1 MPPYRA
7 LGGANIMVIN
17 FNQAAKFA
25 SRIVNV
31 NDTNVQNTMNAL
43 SSGKRINSAKDDAS
57 GLAVSTKMKS
67 MIRGLNQASRNIADG
82 SSMLNVASGY
92 LQETTDILQRI
103 RELAVQSSN
112 GIYSDEQRSM
122 IQIEV
127 SQLVSEIDRIASS
140 ATFNGLQLFTGKFAT
155 GNEAITLHI
164 GSQTDQQISF
174 NLEAATAEAFGL
186 KNVQGSGES
195 LSISSPDKANMAIA
209 TVDEALLRVSK
220 SQALIGAN
228 QNRMEVAKKG
238 IDIAAENMAAANSR
252 IEDTDMA
259 EKIVELSKNQILSQ
273 SSLAMMAQS
282 NSKNQNVLALL
293 K

>member
-1 MPPYRA
+1 M
-7 LGGANIMVIN
+7 IIN
-17 FNQAAKFA
+17 FNQSAAFA
-25 SRIVNV
+25 SRIANV
-31 NDTNVQNTMNAL
+31 NDSNLQNTMNAL

-57 GLAVSTKMKS
+57 GLAVSTKMQS
-67 MIRGLNQASRNIADG
+67 MIRGLNQAARNIADG

-127 SQLVSEIDRIASS
+127 SQLVSEVDRIASS
-140 ATFNGLQLFTGKFAT
+140 ATFNGLQLFTGRFAA
-155 GNEAITLHI
+155 GNDAIILHI
-164 GSQTDQQISF
+164 GSQADQQISF

-195 LSISSPDKANMAIA
+195 LSISNPDEANMAIA

-220 SQALIGAN
+220 QQALIGAN
-228 QNRMEVAKKG
+228 QNRMEVAKQG
-238 IDIAAENMAAANSR
+238 IDIASENMSAANSR
-252 IEDTDMA
+252 IEDADMA
-259 EKIVELSKNQILSQ
+259 EAMVNYTKNQILTQAATAMLGQANSQ
-273 SSLAMMAQS
+273 S
-282 NSKNQNVLALL
+282 QNVLALL
-293 K
+293 R

>member
-1 MPPYRA
+1 M
-7 LGGANIMVIN
+7 IVN
-17 FNQAAKFA
+17 FNQSAAFA
-25 SRIVNV
+25 SRIANI
-31 NDTNVQNTMNAL
+31 NDMNVQNTMNAL
-43 SSGKRINSAKDDAS
+43 ASGKRINSAKDDAS
-57 GLAVSTKMKS
+57 GLAVSIKMKS

-112 GIYSDEQRSM
+112 GIFSADQRSM

-195 LSISSPDKANMAIA
+195 LSISSPDEANMAIA

-252 IEDTDMA
+252 IEDVDVATEMTNYT
-259 EKIVELSKNQILSQ
+259 KNQILQ
-273 SSLAMMAQS
+273 QTSSALLAQS
-282 NSKNQNVLALL
+282 LDTNRSAISYLL
-293 K
+293 R

>member
-1 MPPYRA
+1 M
-7 LGGANIMVIN
+7 IVN
-17 FNQAAKFA
+17 FNQSAAFA
-25 SRIVNV
+25 SRIANI
-31 NDTNVQNTMNAL
+31 NDMNTQNTMNAL

-67 MIRGLNQASRNIADG
+67 MVRGLNQASRNIADG

-112 GIYSDEQRSM
+112 GIFSEEQRSM

-155 GNEAITLHI
+155 GNEAIILHI
-164 GSQTDQQISF
+164 GSQADQQISF

-186 KNVQGSGES
+186 KDIQGSGES
-195 LSISSPDKANMAIA
+195 LSISSPDEANMAIA
-209 TVDEALLRVSK
+209 TVDEALLRVSRQQ
-220 SQALIGAN
+220 SLIGAN
-228 QNRMEVAKKG
+228 QNRMEVAKQG
-238 IDIAAENMAAANSR
+238 IDIASENMAAANSR
-252 IEDTDMA
+252 IEDADMA
-259 EKIVELSKNQILSQ
+259 EKLVEFAKNQVLSQ
-273 SSLAMMAQS
+273 SSLAMISQANLQS
-282 NSKNQNVLALL
+282 QSVLALL

>member
-1 MPPYRA
+1 M
-7 LGGANIMVIN
+7 IIN
-17 FNQAAKFA
+17 FNQSAAFA
-25 SRIVNV
+25 SRIANI
-31 NDTNVQNTMNAL
+31 NDMNVQNTMNAL
-43 SSGKRINSAKDDAS
+43 ASGKRINSAKDDAS

-67 MIRGLNQASRNIADG
+67 MIKGLNQASRNIADG

-164 GSQTDQQISF
+164 GSQADQQISF

-195 LSISSPDKANMAIA
+195 LSISSPDEANMAIA
-209 TVDEALLRVSK
+209 TVDEALLRVSRQQ
-220 SQALIGAN
+220 SLIGAN
-228 QNRMEVAKKG
+228 QNRMEVAKQG
-238 IDIAAENMAAANSR
+238 IDIASENMAAANSR
-252 IEDTDMA
+252 IEDADLA
-259 EKIVELSKNQILSQ
+259 EKLVEFSKNQVLSQ
-273 SSLAMMAQS
+273 SSLAMIAQA
-282 NSKNQNVLALL
+282 NSQSQNVLALL

>member
-1 MPPYRA
+1 M
-7 LGGANIMVIN
+7 IVN
-17 FNQAAKFA
+17 FNQSAAFA
-25 SRIVNV
+25 SRLVNL
-31 NDTNVQNTMNAL
+31 NEANVQNSMNAL
-43 SSGKRINSAKDDAS
+43 SSGKRINSAKNDAS

-127 SQLVSEIDRIASS
+127 SQLVSEVDRIASS
-140 ATFNGLQLFTGKFAT
+140 ATFNGIQLFTGRFAT

-164 GSQTDQQISF
+164 GSQADQQISF
-174 NLEAATAEAFGL
+174 NLEAATAESFGL
-186 KNVQGSGES
+186 KTTQGSGES
-195 LSISSPDKANMAIA
+195 LSISSTDDANMAIA

-220 SQALIGAN
+220 QQALIGAN
-228 QNRMEVAKKG
+228 QNRMEVAKQG
-238 IDIAAENMAAANSR
+238 IDIASENMSASNSR
-252 IEDTDMA
+252 IEDADMA
-259 EKIVELSKNQILSQ
+259 TAMVDYTKNSILQQAST
-273 SSLAMMAQS
+273 AMLGQANAQS
-282 NSKNQNVLALL
+282 ANVLALL

>member
-1 MPPYRA
+1 M
-7 LGGANIMVIN
+7 IIN
-17 FNQAAKFA
+17 FNQSAAFA
-25 SRIVNV
+25 SRIANI
-31 NDTNVQNTMNAL
+31 NDMNVQNTMNAL
-43 SSGKRINSAKDDAS
+43 ASGKRINSAKDDAS

-67 MIRGLNQASRNIADG
+67 MIKGLNQASRNIADG

-112 GIYSDEQRSM
+112 GIFSTDQRSM

-164 GSQTDQQISF
+164 GSQADQQISF

-195 LSISSPDKANMAIA
+195 LSISSPDEANMAIA

-220 SQALIGAN
+220 QQALIGAN
-228 QNRMEVAKKG
+228 QNRMEVAKQG
-238 IDIAAENMAAANSR
+238 IDIASENMAAANSR
-252 IEDTDMA
+252 IEDADLA
-259 EKIVELSKNQILSQ
+259 EKLVEFSKNQVLSQ
-273 SSLAMMAQS
+273 SSLAMIAQA
-282 NSKNQNVLALL
+282 NSQSQNVLALL

>member
-1 MPPYRA
+1 M
-7 LGGANIMVIN
+7 IIN
-17 FNQAAKFA
+17 FNQSAAFA
-25 SRIVNV
+25 SRIANI
-31 NDTNVQNTMNAL
+31 NDMNVQNTMNAL
-43 SSGKRINSAKDDAS
+43 ASGKRINSAKDDAS

-67 MIRGLNQASRNIADG
+67 MIKGLNQASRNIADG

-195 LSISSPDKANMAIA
+195 LSISSPDEANMAIA

-252 IEDTDMA
+252 IEDVDVAIEMA
-259 EKIVELSKNQILSQ
+259 DYTKNQILQQAS
-273 SSLAMMAQS
+273 SSLLAQS
-282 NSKNQNVLALL
+282 LDINRSALSYL
-293 K
+293 LR

>member
-1 MPPYRA
+1 M
-7 LGGANIMVIN
+7 LIN
-17 FNQAAKFA
+17 FNQSAAFA
-25 SRIVNV
+25 SRIANV
-31 NDTNVQNTMNAL
+31 NDSNLQNTMNAL

-57 GLAVSTKMKS
+57 GLAVSTKMRS

-127 SQLVSEIDRIASS
+127 SQLVSEVDRIASS
-140 ATFNGLQLFTGKFAT
+140 ATFNGLQLFTGRFAA

-195 LSISSPDKANMAIA
+195 LSISNPDEANMAIA

-220 SQALIGAN
+220 QQALIGAN
-228 QNRMEVAKKG
+228 QNRMEVAKQG
-238 IDIAAENMAAANSR
+238 IDIASENMSAANSR
-252 IEDTDMA
+252 IEDADMA
-259 EKIVELSKNQILSQ
+259 EKFVEFSKNQILTEA
-273 SSLAMMAQS
+273 SSAMLAQS
-282 NSKNQNVLALL
+282 LNVNRSAIAKLL
-293 K
+293 G

>member
-1 MPPYRA
+1 M
-7 LGGANIMVIN
+7 IIN
-17 FNQAAKFA
+17 FNQSAAFA
-25 SRIVNV
+25 SRIANI
-31 NDTNVQNTMNAL
+31 NDMNVQNTMNAL
-43 SSGKRINSAKDDAS
+43 ASGKRINSAKDDAS

-67 MIRGLNQASRNIADG
+67 MIKGLNQASRNIADG

-140 ATFNGLQLFTGKFAT
+140 ATFNGLQLFTGRFAT

-195 LSISSPDKANMAIA
+195 LSISSPDEANIAIA

-252 IEDTDMA
+252 IEDADMA

>member
-1 MPPYRA
+1 M
-7 LGGANIMVIN
+7 IVN
-17 FNQAAKFA
+17 FNQSAAFA
-25 SRIVNV
+25 SRIANI
-31 NDTNVQNTMNAL
+31 NDMNTQNTMNAL

-67 MIRGLNQASRNIADG
+67 MIRGLNQASHNIADG

-164 GSQTDQQISF
+164 GSQADQQISF

-186 KNVQGSGES
+186 KDIQGSGES
-195 LSISSPDKANMAIA
+195 LSISSPDEANMAIA
-209 TVDEALLRVSK
+209 TVDEALLRVSRQQ
-220 SQALIGAN
+220 SLIGAN
-228 QNRMEVAKKG
+228 QNRMEVAKQG
-238 IDIAAENMAAANSR
+238 IDIASENMAAANSR
-252 IEDTDMA
+252 IEDADLA
-259 EKIVELSKNQILSQ
+259 EKLVEFSKNQVLSQ
-273 SSLAMMAQS
+273 SSLAMIAQA
-282 NSKNQNVLALL
+282 NSQSQNVLALL

>member
-1 MPPYRA
+1 MR
-7 LGGANIMVIN
+7 IN
-17 FNQAAKFA
+17 FNQSATFA
-25 SRIVNV
+25 SRIANI
-31 NDTNVQNTMNAL
+31 NGMNTQNTMNAL

-112 GIYSDEQRSM
+112 GIYSADQRSM

-140 ATFNGLQLFTGKFAT
+140 ATFNGLQLFTGRYAT
-155 GNEAITLHI
+155 GNEEITLHV
-164 GSQTDQQISF
+164 GSQADQSISF
-174 NLEAATAEAFGL
+174 NLEAVTAEALGL
-186 KNVQGSGES
+186 KNVQGLENS
-195 LSISSPDKANMAIA
+195 LSVSDSDSANMAIA
-209 TVDEALLRVSK
+209 TLDDALLKVSK
-220 SQALIGAN
+220 QQALIGAN
-228 QNRMEVAKKG
+228 QNRMEVAKQG
-238 IDIAAENMAAANSR
+238 IDIASENMSAANSR

-259 EKIVELSKNQILSQ
+259 EKIVELSKNSILSQ
-273 SSLAMMAQS
+273 SSLAMIAQA
-282 NSKNQNVLALL
+282 NSQNQNVLALL
-293 K
+293 R

>member
-1 MPPYRA
+1 M
-7 LGGANIMVIN
+7 IVN
-17 FNQAAKFA
+17 FNQSAAFA
-25 SRIVNV
+25 SRIANI
-31 NDTNVQNTMNAL
+31 NDMNVQNTMNAL
-43 SSGKRINSAKDDAS
+43 ASGKRINSAKDDAS

-67 MIRGLNQASRNIADG
+67 MIKGLNQASRNIADG

-103 RELAVQSSN
+103 RELAVQSSE

-140 ATFNGLQLFTGKFAT
+140 ATFNGLQLFTGRFAN

-174 NLEAATAEAFGL
+174 NLETATSESFGL

-195 LSISSPDKANMAIA
+195 LSISSPDEANMAIA

-220 SQALIGAN
+220 QQALIGAN

>member
-1 MPPYRA
+1 M
-7 LGGANIMVIN
+7 IVN
-17 FNQAAKFA
+17 FNQSAAFA
-25 SRIVNV
+25 SRIANINDMNV
-31 NDTNVQNTMNAL
+31 RNTMNAL
-43 SSGKRINSAKDDAS
+43 ASGKRINSAKDDAS

-67 MIRGLNQASRNIADG
+67 MIKGLNQASRNIADG

-140 ATFNGLQLFTGKFAT
+140 ATFNGLQLFTGRFAN

-164 GSQTDQQISF
+164 GSQADQQISF
-174 NLEAATAEAFGL
+174 NLEAATSESFGL
-186 KNVQGSGES
+186 KNMQGTGES
-195 LSISSPDKANMAIA
+195 LSISSPDEANMAIA
-209 TVDEALLRVSK
+209 TVDEALLRVSRQQ
-220 SQALIGAN
+220 SLIGAN
-228 QNRMEVAKKG
+228 QNRMEVAKQG
-238 IDIAAENMAAANSR
+238 IDIASENMAAANSR
-252 IEDTDMA
+252 IEDADLA
-259 EKIVELSKNQILSQ
+259 EKLVEFSKNQVLSQ
-273 SSLAMMAQS
+273 SSLAMIAQA
-282 NSKNQNVLALL
+282 NSQSQNVLALL

>member
-1 MPPYRA
+1 M
-7 LGGANIMVIN
+7 IVN
-17 FNQAAKFA
+17 FNQSAAFA
-25 SRIVNV
+25 SRIANI
-31 NDTNVQNTMNAL
+31 NDMNVQNTMNAL
-43 SSGKRINSAKDDAS
+43 ASGKRINSAKDDAS

-67 MIRGLNQASRNIADG
+67 MIKGLNQASRNIADG

-112 GIYSDEQRSM
+112 GIFSADQRSM

-164 GSQTDQQISF
+164 GSQADQQISF

-186 KNVQGSGES
+186 RNIQGSGES
-195 LSISSPDKANMAIA
+195 LSISSPDEANMAIA

-273 SSLAMMAQS
+273 SSLAMMAQA
-282 NSKNQNVLALL
+282 NSKNQNVSALL

>member
-1 MPPYRA
+1 M
-7 LGGANIMVIN
+7 IIN
-17 FNQAAKFA
+17 LNQAATFA
-25 SRIVNV
+25 SRIANV
-31 NDTNVQNTMNAL
+31 NDSNLQNTMNAL

-112 GIYSDEQRSM
+112 GIFSADQRSM

-164 GSQTDQQISF
+164 GSQADQQISF

-195 LSISSPDKANMAIA
+195 LSISNPDEANMAIT

-220 SQALIGAN
+220 QQALIGAN
-228 QNRMEVAKKG
+228 QNRMEVAKQG
-238 IDIAAENMAAANSR
+238 IDIASENMSAANSR
-252 IEDTDMA
+252 IEDADMA
-259 EKIVELSKNQILSQ
+259 EKIVEFSKNSILSQ
-273 SSLAMMAQS
+273 SSLAMIAQA
-282 NSKNQNVLALL
+282 NSQNQNVLALL
-293 K
+293 R

>member
-1 MPPYRA
+1 M
-7 LGGANIMVIN
+7 IIN
-17 FNQAAKFA
+17 FNQSAAFA
-25 SRIVNV
+25 SRIANI
-31 NDTNVQNTMNAL
+31 NDMNVQNTMNAL
-43 SSGKRINSAKDDAS
+43 ASGKRINSAKDDAS

-164 GSQTDQQISF
+164 GSQADQQISF
-174 NLEAATAEAFGL
+174 NLEAATAESFGL

-195 LSISSPDKANMAIA
+195 LSISSPDEANMAIA
-209 TVDEALLRVSK
+209 TVDEALLRVSRQQ
-220 SQALIGAN
+220 SLIGAN
-228 QNRMEVAKKG
+228 QNRMEVAKQG
-238 IDIAAENMAAANSR
+238 IDIASENMAAANSR
-252 IEDTDMA
+252 IEDADLA
-259 EKIVELSKNQILSQ
+259 EKLVEFSKNQVLSQ
-273 SSLAMMAQS
+273 SSLAMIAQA
-282 NSKNQNVLALL
+282 NSQSQNVLALL

>member
-1 MPPYRA
+1 M
-7 LGGANIMVIN
+7 IIN
-17 FNQAAKFA
+17 FNQSAAFA
-25 SRIVNV
+25 NRIANL
-31 NDTNVQNTMNAL
+31 NDTNAQNSMNAL
-43 SSGKRINSAKDDAS
+43 SSGKRINAAKDDAS

-122 IQIEV
+122 VQIEV

-155 GNEAITLHI
+155 GNESITLHI
-164 GSQTDQQISF
+164 GSQADQQISF

-186 KNVQGSGES
+186 KNAQGTGES
-195 LSISSPDKANMAIA
+195 LSIASPDEANMAIA

-220 SQALIGAN
+220 QQALIGAN
-228 QNRMEVAKKG
+228 QNRMEVAKQG
-238 IDIAAENMAAANSR
+238 IDIASENMAAANSR
-252 IEDTDMA
+252 IEDADMA
-259 EKIVELSKNQILSQ
+259 EKLVEFSKNQVLSQ
-273 SSLAMMAQS
+273 SSLAMIAQANLQS
-282 NSKNQNVLALL
+282 QSVLALL

>member
-1 MPPYRA
+1 M
-7 LGGANIMVIN
+7 IVN
-17 FNQAAKFA
+17 FNQSAAFA
-25 SRIVNV
+25 SRIANI
-31 NDTNVQNTMNAL
+31 NDTNTQNTMNAL

-112 GIYSDEQRSM
+112 GIFSEEQRSM

-164 GSQTDQQISF
+164 GSQADQQISF

-186 KNVQGSGES
+186 KDIQGSGES
-195 LSISSPDKANMAIA
+195 LSISSPDEANMAIA
-209 TVDEALLRVSK
+209 TVDEALLRVSRQQ
-220 SQALIGAN
+220 SLIGAN
-228 QNRMEVAKKG
+228 QNRMEVAKQG
-238 IDIAAENMAAANSR
+238 IDIASENMAAANSR
-252 IEDTDMA
+252 IEDADMA
-259 EKIVELSKNQILSQ
+259 EKLVEFAKNQVLSQ
-273 SSLAMMAQS
+273 SSLAMISQANLQS
-282 NSKNQNVLALL
+282 QSVLALL

>member
-1 MPPYRA
+1 M
-7 LGGANIMVIN
+7 IIN
-17 FNQAAKFA
+17 FNQSAAFA
-25 SRIVNV
+25 SRIANI
-31 NDTNVQNTMNAL
+31 NDMNVQNTMNAL
-43 SSGKRINSAKDDAS
+43 ASGKRINSAKDDAS

-67 MIRGLNQASRNIADG
+67 MIKGLNQASRNIADG

-164 GSQTDQQISF
+164 GSQADQQISF

-195 LSISSPDKANMAIA
+195 LSISSPDEANMAIA
-209 TVDEALLRVSK
+209 TVDEALLRVSRQQ
-220 SQALIGAN
+220 SLIGAN
-228 QNRMEVAKKG
+228 QNRMEVAKQG
-238 IDIAAENMAAANSR
+238 IDIASENMAAANSR
-252 IEDTDMA
+252 IEDADLA
-259 EKIVELSKNQILSQ
+259 EKLVELSKNQILSQ

>member
-1 MPPYRA
+1 M
-7 LGGANIMVIN
+7 IVN
-17 FNQAAKFA
+17 FNQSAAFA
-25 SRIVNV
+25 SRIANI
-31 NDTNVQNTMNAL
+31 NDMNVQNTMNAL
-43 SSGKRINSAKDDAS
+43 ASGKRINSAKDDAS

-67 MIRGLNQASRNIADG
+67 MIKGLNQASRNIADG

-112 GIYSDEQRSM
+112 GIFSDEQRSM

-140 ATFNGLQLFTGKFAT
+140 ATFNGLQLFTGRFAN

-174 NLEAATAEAFGL
+174 NLEAATSESFGL

-195 LSISSPDKANMAIA
+195 LSISSPDEANMAIA

-220 SQALIGAN
+220 QQALIGAN

>member
-1 MPPYRA
+1 M
-7 LGGANIMVIN
+7 IVN
-17 FNQAAKFA
+17 FNQSAAFA
-25 SRIVNV
+25 SRIANI
-31 NDTNVQNTMNAL
+31 NDMNVQNTMNAL
-43 SSGKRINSAKDDAS
+43 ASGKRINSAKDDAS

-67 MIRGLNQASRNIADG
+67 MIKGLNQASRNIADG

-195 LSISSPDKANMAIA
+195 LSISSLDEANMAIA

>member
-1 MPPYRA
+1 M
-7 LGGANIMVIN
+7 IVN
-17 FNQAAKFA
+17 FNQSAAFA
-25 SRIVNV
+25 SRIANI
-31 NDTNVQNTMNAL
+31 NDMNVQNTMNAL
-43 SSGKRINSAKDDAS
+43 ASGKRINSAKDDAS

-67 MIRGLNQASRNIADG
+67 MIKGLNQASRNIADG
-82 SSMLNVASGY
+82 SSMLNVASEY

-140 ATFNGLQLFTGKFAT
+140 ATFNGLQLFTGRFAN

-174 NLEAATAEAFGL
+174 NLEAATSESFGL

-195 LSISSPDKANMAIA
+195 LSISSPDEANMAIA

-220 SQALIGAN
+220 QQALIGAN

>member
-1 MPPYRA
+1 M
-7 LGGANIMVIN
+7 IVN
-17 FNQAAKFA
+17 FNQSAAFA
-25 SRIVNV
+25 SRIANI
-31 NDTNVQNTMNAL
+31 NDMNVQNTMNAL
-43 SSGKRINSAKDDAS
+43 ASGKRINSAKDDAS

-67 MIRGLNQASRNIADG
+67 MIKGLNQASRNIADG

-112 GIYSDEQRSM
+112 GIFSADQRSM

-164 GSQTDQQISF
+164 GSQADQQISF
-174 NLEAATAEAFGL
+174 NLEAATAESFGL
-186 KNVQGSGES
+186 RNMQGSGEN
-195 LSISSPDKANMAIA
+195 LSISSPDEANMAIA
-209 TVDEALLRVSK
+209 TVDEALLRVSRQQ
-220 SQALIGAN
+220 SLIGAN
-228 QNRMEVAKKG
+228 QNRMEVAKQG
-238 IDIAAENMAAANSR
+238 IDIASENMAAANSR
-252 IEDTDMA
+252 IEDADMA

>member
-1 MPPYRA
+1 M
-7 LGGANIMVIN
+7 IVN
-17 FNQAAKFA
+17 FNQSAAFA
-25 SRIVNV
+25 SRIANI
-31 NDTNVQNTMNAL
+31 NDMNVQNTMNAL
-43 SSGKRINSAKDDAS
+43 ASGKRINSAKDDAS

-67 MIRGLNQASRNIADG
+67 MIKGLNQASRNIADG

-112 GIYSDEQRSM
+112 GIFSADQRSM

-195 LSISSPDKANMAIA
+195 LSISSPDEANMAIA
-209 TVDEALLRVSK
+209 TVDEALLRVSRQQ
-220 SQALIGAN
+220 SLIGAN
-228 QNRMEVAKKG
+228 QNRMEVAKQG
-238 IDIAAENMAAANSR
+238 IDIASENMAAANSR
-252 IEDTDMA
+252 IEDADLA
-259 EKIVELSKNQILSQ
+259 EKLVEFSKNQVLSQ
-273 SSLAMMAQS
+273 SSLAMIAQA
-282 NSKNQNVLALL
+282 NSQSQNVLALL

>member
-1 MPPYRA
+1 M
-7 LGGANIMVIN
+7 IIN
-17 FNQAAKFA
+17 FNQAATFA
-25 SRIVNV
+25 SRIANV
-31 NDTNVQNTMNAL
+31 NDSNLQNTMNAL

-112 GIYSDEQRSM
+112 GIFSADQRSM

-164 GSQTDQQISF
+164 GSQADQQISF

-195 LSISSPDKANMAIA
+195 LSISSPDEANMAIA
-209 TVDEALLRVSK
+209 TVDEALLRVSRQQ
-220 SQALIGAN
+220 SLIGAN
-228 QNRMEVAKKG
+228 QNRMEVAKQG
-238 IDIAAENMAAANSR
+238 IDIASENMSAANSR
-252 IEDTDMA
+252 IEDADMA
-259 EKIVELSKNQILSQ
+259 EKIVEFSKNSILSQ
-273 SSLAMMAQS
+273 SSLAMIAQA
-282 NSKNQNVLALL
+282 NSQNQNVLTLL
-293 K
+293 R

>member
-1 MPPYRA
+1 M
-7 LGGANIMVIN
+7 IVN
-17 FNQAAKFA
+17 FNQSAAFA
-25 SRIVNV
+25 SRIANI
-31 NDTNVQNTMNAL
+31 NDMNVQNTMNAL
-43 SSGKRINSAKDDAS
+43 ASGKRINSAKDDAS

-112 GIYSDEQRSM
+112 GIFSEEQRSM

-127 SQLVSEIDRIASS
+127 SQLMSEIDRIASS

-174 NLEAATAEAFGL
+174 NLEAATAEAFVIQL
-186 KNVQGSGES
+186 EY
-195 LSISSPDKANMAIA
+195 
-209 TVDEALLRVSK
+209 
-220 SQALIGAN
+220 
-228 QNRMEVAKKG
+228 
-238 IDIAAENMAAANSR
+238 
-252 IEDTDMA
+252 
-259 EKIVELSKNQILSQ
+259 
-273 SSLAMMAQS
+273 
-282 NSKNQNVLALL
+282 
-293 K
+293 

>member
-1 MPPYRA
+1 M
-7 LGGANIMVIN
+7 IIN
-17 FNQAAKFA
+17 FNQSAAFA
-25 SRIVNV
+25 SRIANI
-31 NDTNVQNTMNAL
+31 NDMNVQNTMNAL
-43 SSGKRINSAKDDAS
+43 ASGKRINSAKDDAS

-67 MIRGLNQASRNIADG
+67 MTKGLNQASRNIADG

-140 ATFNGLQLFTGKFAT
+140 ATFNGLQLFTGRFAT

-195 LSISSPDKANMAIA
+195 LSISSPDEANIAIA

-252 IEDTDMA
+252 IEDADMA

>member
-1 MPPYRA
+1 
-7 LGGANIMVIN
+7 MVIN

-25 SRIVNV
+25 SRIANV
-31 NDTNVQNTMNAL
+31 NDSNLQNTMNAL

-67 MIRGLNQASRNIADG
+67 MIRGLNQASRNISDG
-82 SSMLNVASGY
+82 SSMLNVASGF

-127 SQLVSEIDRIASS
+127 SQLVSEVDRIASS
-140 ATFNGLQLFTGKFAT
+140 ATFNGLQLFTGRFAT

-164 GSQTDQQISF
+164 GSQADQQISF

-195 LSISSPDKANMAIA
+195 LSISSPDEANMAIA

-220 SQALIGAN
+220 QQALIGAN
-228 QNRMEVAKKG
+228 QNRMEVAKQG
-238 IDIAAENMAAANSR
+238 IDIASENMSAANSR
-252 IEDTDMA
+252 IEDVDMA
-259 EKIVELSKNQILSQ
+259 EKFVEFSKNQILTSA
-273 SSLAMMAQS
+273 STSMLAQS
-282 NSKNQNVLALL
+282 VNINRDAVLKLL
-293 K
+293 Y

>member
-1 MPPYRA
+1 M
-7 LGGANIMVIN
+7 IVN
-17 FNQAAKFA
+17 FNQSAAFA
-25 SRIVNV
+25 SRIANI
-31 NDTNVQNTMNAL
+31 NDMNVQNTMNAL
-43 SSGKRINSAKDDAS
+43 ASGKRINSAKDDAS

-67 MIRGLNQASRNIADG
+67 MIKGLNQASRNIADG

-112 GIYSDEQRSM
+112 GIFSADQRSM

-195 LSISSPDKANMAIA
+195 LSISSPDEANIAIA

>member
-1 MPPYRA
+1 M
-7 LGGANIMVIN
+7 IVN
-17 FNQAAKFA
+17 FNQSAAFA
-25 SRIVNV
+25 SRIANI
-31 NDTNVQNTMNAL
+31 NDMNVQNTMNAL
-43 SSGKRINSAKDDAS
+43 ASGKRINSAKDDAS

-67 MIRGLNQASRNIADG
+67 MIKGLNQASRNIADG

-164 GSQTDQQISF
+164 GSQADQQISF

-195 LSISSPDKANMAIA
+195 LSISSPDEANMAIA

-273 SSLAMMAQS
+273 ISLAMMAQS

>member
-1 MPPYRA
+1 M
-7 LGGANIMVIN
+7 IIN
-17 FNQAAKFA
+17 FNQSAAFA
-25 SRIVNV
+25 NRIANI
-31 NDTNVQNTMNAL
+31 NDINAQNSMNAL
-43 SSGKRINSAKDDAS
+43 SSGKRINAAKDDAS

-122 IQIEV
+122 VQIEV

-164 GSQTDQQISF
+164 GSQADQQISF

-186 KNVQGSGES
+186 KNAQGTGES
-195 LSISSPDKANMAIA
+195 LSIASPDEANMAIA

-220 SQALIGAN
+220 QQALIGAN
-228 QNRMEVAKKG
+228 QNRMEVAKQG
-238 IDIAAENMAAANSR
+238 IDIASENMAAANSR
-252 IEDTDMA
+252 IEDADMA
-259 EKIVELSKNQILSQ
+259 EKLVEFSKNQVLSQ
-273 SSLAMMAQS
+273 SSLAMIAQANLQS
-282 NSKNQNVLALL
+282 QSVLALL

>member
-1 MPPYRA
+1 M
-7 LGGANIMVIN
+7 IVN
-17 FNQAAKFA
+17 FNQSAAFA
-25 SRIVNV
+25 SRIANI
-31 NDTNVQNTMNAL
+31 NDVNVQNTMNAL
-43 SSGKRINSAKDDAS
+43 ASGKRINSAKDDAS

-67 MIRGLNQASRNIADG
+67 MIKGLNQASRNIADG

-112 GIYSDEQRSM
+112 GIFSADQRSM

-164 GSQTDQQISF
+164 GSQADQQISF

-186 KNVQGSGES
+186 RNIQGSGES
-195 LSISSPDKANMAIA
+195 LSISSPDEANMAIA
-209 TVDEALLRVSK
+209 TVDEALLRVSRQQ
-220 SQALIGAN
+220 SLIGAN
-228 QNRMEVAKKG
+228 QNRMEVAKQG
-238 IDIAAENMAAANSR
+238 IDIASENMAAANSR
-252 IEDTDMA
+252 IEDADLA
-259 EKIVELSKNQILSQ
+259 EKLVEFSKNQVLSQ
-273 SSLAMMAQS
+273 SSLAMIAQA
-282 NSKNQNVLALL
+282 NSQSQNVLALL